1 MTANPVQPIASLPSY
16 ILSHLDPASEQDS
29 KKQELSR
36 CGEDCSAPTERP
48 RQESPFLR
56 LPPELIDEVASHL
69 DSESVF
75 ALRKSC
81 LWLASSITLNQHFWF
96 KAFISG
102 HLFGFLF
109 AFETVDAVKE
119 IHDKAVKRHKTP
131 PQWDWVKLIQQ
142 LANYSTFANDG
153 AFHDAPPGFR
163 NRRRIWKI
171 LDTIEQRAETRK
183 ESGGARNLVLTT

>member
-1 MTANPVQPIASLPSY
+1 MAADPVQPIASLPSY
-16 ILSHLDPASEQDS
+16 ILSHLERAPEQDS

-36 CGEDCSAPTERP
+36 HSENCSAMMERP
-48 RQESPFLR
+48 QQECPFLR
-56 LPPELIDEVASHL
+56 LPPELIDEVASQL

-75 ALRKSC
+75 ALRGSC

-96 KAFISG
+96 KAFTSG

-131 PQWDWVKLIQQ
+131 PQWDWVRLIQQ
-142 LANYSTFANDG
+142 LANYSTFANNG

-171 LDTIEQRAETRK
+171 LDTIEQKAEAKKRAVVQEI
-183 ESGGARNLVLTT
+183 